1 MFDRILRAIK
11 MDKTIFAEVGKD
23 PKFMNEAIIIAIVI
37 GIVAALGSLF
47 VPVLGIVSFLLG
59 LITSIGLGWILWS
72 LVIAWVGKL
81 QGGTATFQEMLRAMA
96 YAGTPRILGI
106 LSFIPFLGW
115 LIAFAA
121 GLYSLWLSVLAIKQ
135 LEGFDNQKAIITAV
149 AGWAVFFIGSLII
162 GAIFSSIVAAS
173 VFSAI
178 NLLK

>member
-11 MDKTIFAEVGKD
+11 MDKTVFSEVGKD
-23 PKFMNEAIIIAIVI
+23 PKFMNEAIIIAVVV

-47 VPVLGIVSFLLG
+47 VPLVGVVSFLLG
-59 LITSIGLGWILWS
+59 LITSIGFGWVLWS
-72 LVIAWVGKL
+72 LVVAWVGKL

-106 LSFIPFLGW
+106 LSFIPILGW

-121 GLYSLWLSVLAIKQ
+121 GLYSLWLSVIAIRE

-149 AGWAVFFIGSLII
+149 AGWAAFFLGTLII
-162 GAIFSSIVAAS
+162 GGIISSIVVAS
-173 VFSAI
+173 TIGAF